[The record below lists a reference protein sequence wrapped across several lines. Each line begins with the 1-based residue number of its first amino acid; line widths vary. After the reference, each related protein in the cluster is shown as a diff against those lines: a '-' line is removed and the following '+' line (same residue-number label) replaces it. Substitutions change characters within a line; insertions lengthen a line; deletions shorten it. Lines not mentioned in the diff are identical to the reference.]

1 MVIETILTSVASFA
15 ATNMDDIFIDTILFA
30 QAEKKRDVLAIVM
43 GKYVGIGLLVLVSLL
58 GACFLK
64 AVPQAYIRLLGLIP
78 IFLGI
83 KQWIDTHKDDDG
95 SETVTSGCH
104 EWGMTKS
111 VALITIANG
120 ADNIGVYTPL
130 FASFSAGQMMILCAM
145 FAFMIALWC
154 VLAKRIADLPILN
167 RFLIRYKHVLVPMVL
182 VLLGVYILVQK

>member
-1 MVIETILTSVASFA
+1 MVIETILTSVVSFA

-30 QAEKKRDVLAIVM
+30 QAEKKKDVRAIVM

-58 GACFLK
+58 GAYFLK
-64 AVPQAYIRLLGLIP
+64 AVPQVYIRLLGLIP

-95 SETVTSGCH
+95 NETVTSGRH

-130 FASFSAGQMMILCAM
+130 FVSFSAGQMMILYTV

-154 VLAKRIADLPILN
+154 VLAKRISDLPILN